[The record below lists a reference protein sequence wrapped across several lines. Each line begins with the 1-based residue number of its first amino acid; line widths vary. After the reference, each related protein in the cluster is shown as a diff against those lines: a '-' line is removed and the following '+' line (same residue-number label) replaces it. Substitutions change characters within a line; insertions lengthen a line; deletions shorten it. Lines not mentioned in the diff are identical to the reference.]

1 MARRPWFA
9 LMIFATCSLAHAYAS
24 SADTQILH
32 VDDFAADSERER
44 INLALAHAA
53 QLNGSKE
60 LRFSPRE
67 YIVDLP
73 QEDNPFAAVLG
84 VSDVSNLTIDGQGAV
99 LVMSNALAKTRGY
112 VFKINRFKNLAVKNL
127 SLTFRPAPFI
137 QGTITA
143 VDQPANRVS
152 LSLDDNFNQLDALR
166 SDAYAEFWCR
176 VGLKTNPL
184 HPKPATPSWMSVGVD
199 ENGGI
204 ARVLEPDGSVTL
216 QAGFIDPAKTINA
229 AMNWEVGDPMVIW
242 LRSGLDGFYFEE
254 GERLELENLSIEA
267 VPHYAIKV
275 RGVEQVSINACEVA
289 PMPGAMLSSSADGID
304 IQQSRNI
311 RIQDCRLVATG
322 DDAISLLNHGHGAN
336 GEQHENKFPP
346 PYPETNER
354 VLIRNNH
361 IEGGNRNGILLLA
374 NDAEVIGN
382 KILNTRQYGL
392 KFTGDRTLI
401 EANTFREVGTFAA
414 YRHITDELNT
424 GIIGS
429 DEWVQRDAIIKNNH
443 LEDWHNMPGILLK
456 SVQGAVVTGNRFV
469 MNDPDAIATQP
480 VNAYL
485 TYLPA
490 ICVTHGEGGRS
501 DSSDLFIENNTFSP
515 STWHPDH
522 PPIYRSPER

>member
-1 MARRPWFA
+1 MMARRLWFA
-9 LMIFATCSLAHAYAS
+9 LMILASCSFDNALS
-24 SADTQILH
+24 TETQILH
-32 VDDFAADSERER
+32 VDDVVAANDRER

-53 QLNGSKE
+53 ELDGSKE
-60 LRFSPRE
+60 LRFSPRA

-127 SLTFRPAPFI
+127 TLTFRPALFI
-137 QGTITA
+137 QGTIAA
-143 VDQPANRVS
+143 VDQPANHVS
-152 LSLDDNFNQLDALR
+152 LSLDDEFNHLDALR
-166 SDAYAEFWCR
+166 RDAYAEFWCR
-176 VGLKTNPL
+176 VGLKKNPL

-199 ENGGI
+199 ENGTI
-204 ARVLEPDGSVTL
+204 ARKIEADGSVTL

-229 AMNWEVGDPMVIW
+229 AMNWETGDPMVVW

-254 GERLELENLSIEA
+254 GERLELENLSVEA

-275 RGVEQVSINACEVA
+275 RGVEQVSIKACEVA

-322 DDAISLLNHGHGAN
+322 DDAISLLNHGHGTN
-336 GEQHENKFPP
+336 GEQHETKFPP

-354 VLIRNNH
+354 ALIRNNH

-382 KILNTRQYGL
+382 KILHTRQYGL

-401 EANTFREVGTFAA
+401 EANTFREIGTFAA

-429 DEWVQRDAIIKNNH
+429 DEWVQRDAIIKNNL
-443 LEDWHNMPGILLK
+443 LEDWRNMPGILLK

-469 MNDPDAIATQP
+469 MNNPDAIAIQP
-480 VNAYL
+480 MNAYL

-490 ICVTHGEGGRS
+490 ICVTHGQGGRS
-501 DSSDLFIENNTFSP
+501 HSSDLFIEDNTFTP
-515 STWHPDH
+515 TTWHPDR
-522 PPIYRSPER
+522 PPIYHHLER